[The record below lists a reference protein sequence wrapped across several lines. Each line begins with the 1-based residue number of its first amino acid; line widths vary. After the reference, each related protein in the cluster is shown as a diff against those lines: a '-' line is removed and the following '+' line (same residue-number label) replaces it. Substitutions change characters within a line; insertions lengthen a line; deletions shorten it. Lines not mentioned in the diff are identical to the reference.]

1 MRQTGHKRA
10 SVRFVTSA
18 RQRGVTTLEYIVLG
32 AVLVLGLV
40 VGVSAF
46 KGQVADSA
54 ATEGE
59 ALMQVARGDVAGVRD
74 RYGDGAGGPQGAGAR
89 GAAPGA
95 EPEQRV
101 LAAPAAS
108 GSGSGDGGADVV
120 SSALAG
126 ARDFADRTSAFWK
139 KYAADVRAL
148 SADIRQ
154 GLADAEAWKKD
165 IERVERRVRNGE
177 RLSIRDRIVKS
188 RMDKAKAELTAKA
201 RELAMR
207 PIVAGVQLWQ
217 STPPAVRMVV
227 GLR

>member
-1 MRQTGHKRA
+1 MRRTGHNRKSVVRA
-10 SVRFVTSA
+10 IRA

-59 ALMQVARGDVAGVRD
+59 ALMQVARGDIAGVRD
-74 RYGDGAGGPQGAGAR
+74 RYGDGAGGPQGAGAP

-101 LAAPAAS
+101 LAAPA
-108 GSGSGDGGADVV
+108 GRGGGGGGGADVV
-120 SSALAG
+120 SSALSG

-139 KYAADVRAL
+139 NYAADVRAL
-148 SADIRQ
+148 SAEIRQ
-154 GLADAEAWKKD
+154 GLADAESWKED

-207 PIVAGVQLWQ
+207 PVVAGIQLWQ
-217 STPPAVRMVV
+217 STPPAVKMVI

>member
-1 MRQTGHKRA
+1 MRQ
-10 SVRFVTSA
+10 A
-18 RQRGVTTLEYIVLG
+18 RHSLRSGRVGAQRGVTTLEYIVLG

-40 VGVSAF
+40 VGISAF
-46 KGQVADSA
+46 KGQVAESA

-59 ALMQVARGDVAGVRD
+59 AFVQVGRGDIAPVRD
-74 RYGDGAGGPQGAGAR
+74 RYGDGAGGPSRAAGASP
-89 GAAPGA
+89 GAAA
-95 EPEQRV
+95 EPELGI
-101 LAAPAAS
+101 LAAPA
-108 GSGSGDGGADVV
+108 GRGGGGQDVV

-126 ARDFADRTSAFWK
+126 ARDFADRSRAFWK

-148 SADIRQ
+148 SAEIRQ

-207 PIVAGVQLWQ
+207 PVVAGIQVWQ
-217 STPPAVRMVV
+217 STPPALRMAV

>member
-1 MRQTGHKRA
+1 MRRTGHNLRPA
-10 SVRFVTSA
+10 GRPIHA

-59 ALMQVARGDVAGVRD
+59 ALMQVARGDIAGVRD
-74 RYGDGAGGPQGAGAR
+74 RYGDGAGGPQGAGAP

-101 LAAPAAS
+101 LAAPA
-108 GSGSGDGGADVV
+108 GRGGGGGGGADVV
-120 SSALAG
+120 SSALSG

-139 KYAADVRAL
+139 NYAADVRAL
-148 SADIRQ
+148 SAEIRQ

-177 RLSIRDRIVKS
+177 RLSIRDRFVKS

-207 PIVAGVQLWQ
+207 PVVAGIQLWQ
-217 STPPAVRMVV
+217 STPPAVKMVI

>member
-1 MRQTGHKRA
+1 MRRTGHNRKPAGRA
-10 SVRFVTSA
+10 IRA

-59 ALMQVARGDVAGVRD
+59 ALMQVARGDIAGVRD

-101 LAAPAAS
+101 LAAPAGRGGGG
-108 GSGSGDGGADVV
+108 GSGADVV
-120 SSALAG
+120 SSALSG

-139 KYAADVRAL
+139 NYAADVRAL
-148 SADIRQ
+148 SAEIRQ

-207 PIVAGVQLWQ
+207 PVVAGIQLWQ
-217 STPPAVRMVV
+217 STPPAVKMVI